1 MNIKESDEAV
11 QIANDLRQLQIER
24 DVRSMVM
31 GKKGYAAKQMGKKFL
46 EANNADS
53 WKAFCAE
60 PENNLVYGTM
70 NRYIHLYKIFGHNG
84 LDISSEQWLK
94 IGPRKLGIIAPH
106 IGRPEFGEEGINGPC
121 FNHNTFLLDMAETLS
136 ASDLIKE
143 IKGEGAGGES
153 ATSTIVSPCELS
165 GGVGGQPIGI
175 EGMKALSPAQ
185 YKKLVKESPCC
196 VCSREPPEIQIH
208 SHHFPQTRNRGK
220 DWKVIPLCGFCHQD
234 AHHHPMEFLWQYKN
248 NIFGW
253 FYSGMVDDN

>member
-1 MNIKESDEAV
+1 MKLEDSDRAVNIARTLKKLQEEKDSRSYRIGQLGYYAKEMGKDFLR
-11 QIANDLRQLQIER
+11 ANDC
-24 DVRSMVM
+24 DTWSS
-31 GKKGYAAKQMGKKFL
+31 FL
-46 EANNADS
+46 A
-53 WKAFCAE
+53 
-60 PENNLVYGTM
+60 ENNMSISTVNNYVG
-70 NRYIHLYKIFGHNG
+70 LYRLFGEDG
-84 LDISSEQWLK
+84 LNLTEEQWTG
-94 IGPRKLGIIAPH
+94 IGPRKLRIIAPH

-121 FNHNTFLLDMAETLS
+121 FNHNTFLLDMAEALS

-143 IKGEGAGGES
+143 IKGDSMSTHRSQDGGSVSNGIVGGE
-153 ATSTIVSPCELS
+153 
-165 GGVGGQPIGI
+165 VGAYGP
-175 EGMKALSPAQ
+175 LSPAQ